1 MKETPM
7 TIEMT
12 VDEHEILIS
21 AVNQLLDAHYAIYDY
36 TQEESIQVQAL
47 KTSRE
52 KLIESWK
59 TRFVL

>member
-36 TQEESIQVQAL
+36 TQEESIQVQVL